1 MITQAPAPL
10 TAGGNVVRTQVLS
23 LIAVTLLA

>member
-1 MITQAPAPL
+1 MITQVPAPL
-10 TAGGNVVRTQVLS
+10 TAVGNVIRTQVLS